1 MWPHGPHHTP
11 VVPHCACGPPSWGRA
26 LGSPIPT
33 ARATA
38 PAPLRWRASTASPQT
53 PARVFPITEVPF
65 PTSALSWPCGSY
77 GPAPPNASRCRALA
91 GTDSSTARR
100 RGLDGNAP
108 PTPLAL
114 VLCPSLATGHRD
126 ALGHPPSLAI
136 ARPAALYEPLDIY
149 ERNNKGDTII
159 RDWRAD
165 PRGQRDREEK
175 EELQLMGC
183 I

>member
-1 MWPHGPHHTP
+1 MAARPAPH
-11 VVPHCACGPPSWGRA
+11 ACC
-26 LGSPIPT
+26 
-33 ARATA
+33 
-38 PAPLRWRASTASPQT
+38 APLRLWPPIVGSGARQPHPHRSRHCASPSPMASFDGLPT
-53 PARVFPITEVPF
+53 DTGACFPHNR
-65 PTSALSWPCGSY
+65 SALPHLGLVMAVWELRPGPSQRLPLPRPCRDRLQHCPPPWPGWEC
-77 GPAPPNASRCRALA
+77 P
-91 GTDSSTARR
+91 
-100 RGLDGNAP
+100 P

>member
-1 MWPHGPHHTP
+1 MG
-11 VVPHCACGPPSWGRA
+11 A
-26 LGSPIPT
+26 T
-33 ARATA
+33 ARPLPTPPAA
-38 PAPLRWRASTASPQT
+38 APLPGPT
-53 PARVFPITEVPF
+53 PA
-65 PTSALSWPCGSY
+65 
-77 GPAPPNASRCRALA
+77 LA
-91 GTDSSTARR
+91 ARR